1 MAIKFKKKIKVVTK
15 KINNSVEQNSII
27 DESKISY
34 YKTLKEKLKANFKK
48 EIVHKVENIRIL
60 KEIKDNKYYKLDG
73 YRSFDAFTKEFYVA
87 KSQAYKYLKLA
98 AALQDG
104 VLNENYVIE
113 NGIHN
118 SFNYIKDKESP
129 LLKKSKQNP
138 VKPLRLQLKTQ
149 EIYDFYKSNSKFT
162 NFMMNEI
169 FENQKDLIHKLM
181 KKYAELKI

>member
-87 KSQAYKYLKLA
+87 KSQAY
-98 AALQDG
+98 
-104 VLNENYVIE
+104 
-113 NGIHN
+113 
-118 SFNYIKDKESP
+118 
-129 LLKKSKQNP
+129 
-138 VKPLRLQLKTQ
+138 
-149 EIYDFYKSNSKFT
+149 
-162 NFMMNEI
+162 
-169 FENQKDLIHKLM
+169 
-181 KKYAELKI
+181 